1 MPQHSKKRARAL
13 IPKTSNRYK
22 VRVLTPHSFT
32 VENIQRPSKRGSQ
45 TPTRSAALEKAN
57 IERVVNEFMRLSD
70 KRAKILAWA
79 QQTENPLAQRD
90 QGSPK
95 EIDVSETAS
104 IFCHRLLEDD
114 PSALALLQRLLR
126 PRKESIIDK
135 WEREAEAADS
145 SSEPIIDEQSDKWL
159 KAWWQVDGPKLTPQQ
174 RQIIED
180 LSAQRQRLHSV
191 GSRLTKNSKNMED
204 VLRDYDTLVCDAI
217 RNGLEDYPWCLEW
230 IIQHRIFSDRKS
242 LHRLHRS
249 HPKLESGVHRLLS
262 IAGGEATV
270 LKEVLQLRSKNRKP
284 SLRSIHRILQTRNL
298 YKKPWSTFQKW
309 ISNPWRRAIIDPTP

>member
-70 KRAKILAWA
+70 KR
-79 QQTENPLAQRD
+79 
-90 QGSPK
+90 
-95 EIDVSETAS
+95 IDVSETAS

-191 GSRLTKNSKNMED
+191 RSRLTKNSKNMED

-249 HPKLESGVHRLLS
+249 HPKLESGVPRLLS

>member
-95 EIDVSETAS
+95 EIDVSETV
-104 IFCHRLLEDD
+104 
-114 PSALALLQRLLR
+114 
-126 PRKESIIDK
+126 
-135 WEREAEAADS
+135 S
-145 SSEPIIDEQSDKWL
+145 SSSNTRSDDAIACWRM
-159 KAWWQVDGPKLTPQQ
+159 T
-174 RQIIED
+174 RR
-180 LSAQRQRLHSV
+180 LSPSC
-191 GSRLTKNSKNMED
+191 
-204 VLRDYDTLVCDAI
+204 RDYFVPARSRSSINGREKPRPLILLVS
-217 RNGLEDYPWCLEW
+217 P
-230 IIQHRIFSDRKS
+230 
-242 LHRLHRS
+242 
-249 HPKLESGVHRLLS
+249 
-262 IAGGEATV
+262 
-270 LKEVLQLRSKNRKP
+270 
-284 SLRSIHRILQTRNL
+284 
-298 YKKPWSTFQKW
+298 
-309 ISNPWRRAIIDPTP
+309 